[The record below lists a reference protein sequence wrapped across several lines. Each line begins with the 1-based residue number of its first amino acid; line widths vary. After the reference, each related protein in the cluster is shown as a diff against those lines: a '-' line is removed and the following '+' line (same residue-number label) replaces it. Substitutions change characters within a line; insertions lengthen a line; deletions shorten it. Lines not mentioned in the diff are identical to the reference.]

1 MAPPS
6 VSMTLIENVRTRYAG
21 TKEEAFFD
29 EVAKN
34 VAGVAYAGKLTVL
47 SVPPPGSSRSFYSWC
62 RYGKN
67 YPRSQGSF
75 HLIISCADIILMH
88 GVPPGYGNVPLCSE
102 EGAG

>member
-6 VSMTLIENVRTRYAG
+6 VATTLIEDVRTRYTG
-21 TKEEAFFD
+21 TKDEAFFD

-62 RYGKN
+62 RHSKDYQ
-67 YPRSQGSF
+67 RLQEVS
-75 HLIISCADIILMH
+75 I
-88 GVPPGYGNVPLCSE
+88 
-102 EGAG
+102 